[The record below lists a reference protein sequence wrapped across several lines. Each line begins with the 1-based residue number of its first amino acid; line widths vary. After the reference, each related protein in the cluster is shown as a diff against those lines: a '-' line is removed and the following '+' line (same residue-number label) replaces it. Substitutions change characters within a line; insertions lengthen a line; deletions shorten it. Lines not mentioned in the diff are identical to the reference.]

1 MKKFQFFLL
10 VEALLLSMA
19 LLTILSE
26 SLTAFILILALTLLA
41 LLFFNKD
48 NRGSFLL
55 TVSSL
60 FLFLVFM
67 LNPYMIAAVLLAV
80 AYTIVNHFSEVKHRN
95 RYAVIEFEK
104 DHLSVTPKPNQWI
117 GVSRHIS
124 QDFYTFDDINVI
136 RISGSDTI
144 DLTKV
149 IVTGRDNVVI
159 IRKIYGPTKII
170 VPRDIAVK
178 LDASAIY
185 ASVSYLG
192 FPEYDLRNQSIKLEQ
207 KDDQELLRSV
217 KVVVNIFA
225 GSIEVVRA

>member
-1 MKKFQFFLL
+1 M
-10 VEALLLSMA
+10 SMA

>member
-1 MKKFQFFLL
+1 M
-10 VEALLLSMA
+10 SMA

-80 AYTIVNHFSEVKHRN
+80 AYTVVNHFSEVKHRN

>member
-80 AYTIVNHFSEVKHRN
+80 AYTVVNHFSEVKHRN

>member
-67 LNPYMIAAVLLAV
+67 LNPYIIAAVLLAV
-80 AYTIVNHFSEVKHRN
+80 AYTIINHFSEVKHRN

-104 DHLSVTPKPNQWI
+104 DHLAVTPKPNQWI

-225 GSIEVVRA
+225 GSVEVVRA